1 MVLALR
7 EEACVTALLMITMH
21 SPYFEHSYT
30 LAVVNRSKHSVIVI
44 NHLLDHYLV
53 VAKGNLAVKQ

>member
-1 MVLALR
+1 
-7 EEACVTALLMITMH
+7 MH

-53 VAKGNLAVKQ
+53 VAKGYLAVKQ